1 MDEDRAKE
9 ETDSPIYGQRQAA
22 QPASDAGGLCGR
34 GESGPMRVAPFQG
47 ETAEKIGATAPVPGT
62 GLRPQVG

>member
-1 MDEDRAKE
+1 
-9 ETDSPIYGQRQAA
+9 
-22 QPASDAGGLCGR
+22 
-34 GESGPMRVAPFQG
+34 MRVAPFQG